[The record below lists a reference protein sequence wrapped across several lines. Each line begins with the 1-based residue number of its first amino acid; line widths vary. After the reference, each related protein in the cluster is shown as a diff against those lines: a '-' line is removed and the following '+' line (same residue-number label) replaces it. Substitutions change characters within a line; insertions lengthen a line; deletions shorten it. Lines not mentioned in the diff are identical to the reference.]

1 MKCEQEEWS
10 SGSEEEE
17 EDEEEEEE
25 KFYDNITVEAF
36 KFECEDDPLEFRVDD
51 IKEEIKTEPLF

>member
-1 MKCEQEEWS
+1 MECEQEEWS
-10 SGSEEEE
+10 SGSEEE
-17 EDEEEEEE
+17 DEEEEDEE

-36 KFECEDDPLEFRVDD
+36 KFECEDDPLVDVDD